1 MKYFFAEQKQMR
13 SLMVFGV
20 ILALLSSCAGPAS
33 PNGPLPGETIIPTS
47 TISASTISASTISAP
62 TVTAPTVTAP
72 AVTSPPVTSPLPTN
86 TPEGRVSQ
94 PGKYEGYSQPLY
106 DGRSAT
112 SQYITM
118 RDGTKLA
125 ALIIRPA
132 QDGKPVSDPL
142 PVVWTHN
149 CYHREVIYGWPWL
162 LDLVKYGYI
171 LVSVDARGTGAS
183 FGTFRGPFSP
193 EETNDAYDITEW
205 LAAQPWSTGKIGM
218 YGRSYL
224 GITQYMAASK
234 APPHLK
240 AIFPEMAEFDHY
252 SFVYPGGVFHDEFFR
267 QWGYMVKKLNT
278 DGMAVTEDLDRT
290 MLQAALKDHAGNLDV
305 YELFSSSP
313 YRDSVSAMTGAQPY
327 VVNNPANYLKEIR
340 NSGVAVYHWAGWL
353 DMFPKDALL
362 WYSNL
367 TNPKKIVIGP
377 WAHPHLGYLDLFT
390 EELRWYDYW
399 LKGIDNGVMSE
410 APIYYYTMG
419 EGKNSGW
426 HSAWQWPLPEQK
438 LTNYYF
444 DGAKA
449 GSVDSVNDGS
459 LSLALPAPTPGVDE
473 VQVDYSTTL
482 GKGTRWAAGYD
493 LMSPIYPNTLMFN
506 DEKGLTYTTPPLTSE
521 VEVTGHPVVHLWVT
535 SSAKDGDFFVV
546 LEDVSEAR
554 YSKYV
559 TEGALR
565 ASHRAVSTAPYNNLG
580 LPYHRS
586 NAEDIADL
594 PDQPVELVFDLIP
607 TSYIFAPGHRIR
619 VTITGADKDTAL
631 TPQLDPPPTV
641 HLYRGAEHASTIVLP
656 IIPNP

>member
-1 MKYFFAEQKQMR
+1 MKNFFADDKQMR
-13 SLMVFGV
+13 TLMVFVV

-33 PNGPLPGETIIPTS
+33 TNGPLPSETVIPTS
-47 TISASTISASTISAP
+47 TIP
-62 TVTAPTVTAP
+62 
-72 AVTSPPVTSPLPTN
+72 SPLPTN
-86 TPEGRVSQ
+86 TPEGRLSQ
-94 PGKYEGYSQPLY
+94 PGRYEGYSQPLY

-125 ALIIRPA
+125 ALILRPT
-132 QDGKPVSDPL
+132 QDGKPVSDLL

-149 CYHREVIYGWPWL
+149 CYHREVIYGWTWL
-162 LDLVKYGYI
+162 LNLVKYGYI

-205 LAAQPWSTGKIGM
+205 LAAQPWSSGKIGM

-252 SFVYPGGVFHDEFFR
+252 SFTYPGGVFHDDFFR
-267 QWGYMVKKLNT
+267 QWGNNVKTLNT
-278 DGMAVTEDLDRT
+278 DGSAVTEDLDRT
-290 MLQAALKDHAGNLDV
+290 MLQAALKDHAGNIDV
-305 YELFSSSP
+305 YDLFSSLP

-327 VVNNPANYLKEIR
+327 VVNNPASYLNEIR
-340 NSGVAVYHWAGWL
+340 GSGVAVYHWAGWL
-353 DMFPKDALL
+353 DMFPKDGLL

-377 WAHPHLGYLDLFT
+377 WAHPQLGYLDLLT

-419 EGKNSGW
+419 EGVNSGW

-438 LTNYYF
+438 LTDYYF
-444 DGAKA
+444 DGAKT
-449 GSVDSVNDGS
+449 GSVKSVNDGS
-459 LSLALPAPTPGVDE
+459 LSPALPAPGVDE
-473 VQVDYSTTL
+473 VQVDYSTTV
-482 GKGTRWAAGYD
+482 GTGTRWAAGYD

-506 DEKGLTYTTPPLTSE
+506 DEKGLTYTTPPLPSE

-546 LEDVSEAR
+546 LEDVSEAK

-559 TEGALR
+559 TEGNLR

-586 NAEDIADL
+586 NAGDIADL

-641 HLYRGAEHASTIVLP
+641 QLYRGAEHASSIVLP